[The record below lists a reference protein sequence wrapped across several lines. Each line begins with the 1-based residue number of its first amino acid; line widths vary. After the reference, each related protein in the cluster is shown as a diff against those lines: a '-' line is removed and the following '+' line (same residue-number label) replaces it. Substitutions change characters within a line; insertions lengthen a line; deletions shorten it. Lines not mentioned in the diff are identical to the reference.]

1 MAAELTRFFSEAA
14 RQGPPLVMPAPPAP
28 LRYNFDA
35 GYPAPEAFP
44 IEDFRRIAG
53 EVLADRSALSYTS
66 VHYDADSGEPIYED
80 VGFRGRLEMSLG
92 NESLRG
98 QLAEWIGRRQ
108 AITGLDSSNFVL
120 TSGATQAIALAC
132 AAFVNPGEGA
142 LIESLTFAWAYRSL
156 SARGA
161 DVRMVELDD
170 EGMVVE
176 SLEAR
181 LQEMRADGVKPKLL
195 YLIPSYQLPTGTVL
209 PLERRRRILDL
220 AEEWD
225 LVVIEDAIYADLG
238 YDGEAP
244 PPSLFHLDRSGRV
257 MQAHAF
263 SKIIAA
269 GLRLGWMAGHPD
281 MIRALAAVRE
291 DLGVSQWLCRIVDE
305 FMREGKLDAQIERA
319 AGIYRRKRDRAAAG
333 LTAAAGD
340 LVDFRLPNGGIFL
353 WVRLDDAV
361 DWDAAKADAALRGV
375 AVREADQFMLAA
387 PETSGP
393 RHFRLGF
400 GHCSD
405 TEIDEGTAA
414 LGAAISAAVR
424 SHAG

>member
-53 EVLADRSALSYTS
+53 EVLADRSSLSYTS
-66 VHYDADSGEPIYED
+66 VRYDADSGEPIYED

-92 NESLRG
+92 NESLRQ

-108 AITGLDSSNFVL
+108 SIPGLDSSNFVL

-170 EGMVVE
+170 QGMVVE

-181 LQEMRADGVKPKLL
+181 LEEMRADGVKPKLL

-209 PLERRRRILDL
+209 PLERRRRILAL

-291 DLGVSQWLCRIVDE
+291 
-305 FMREGKLDAQIERA
+305 GKLDPQIERA

-424 SHAG
+424 SRA